1 MLSKRSISWD
11 KYNKAQ
17 FSLEKLCVC
26 VCMYLYKHRKKL
38 KNMHLTVDEVKYSKG
53 RKIFRE
59 RSSKQIHK
67 LEKKSWIWGEKC
79 H

>member
-1 MLSKRSISWD
+1 
-11 KYNKAQ
+11 
-17 FSLEKLCVC
+17 
-26 VCMYLYKHRKKL
+26 MYLYKHRKKL